1 MASAP
6 ARCAVPGW
14 HEKCFWG
21 RGILVIAGNCIERL
35 SMIML
40 SQLARFAVTDSSSQR
55 ARLADLQVD
64 VGAGDYPPVIGLL
77 IQGGITQQ
85 DLVPWEAVKR
95 IDWNAREFQVTD
107 LRSAKETNQDWLDSA
122 VLARRDLL
130 DALLLDLQDRYAFR
144 ANDLELAEQNGQLV
158 VRAADVSPQAVLRR
172 VSHGVLGRG
181 NSRGLRDWRWIEFL
195 RGDPRAALAGR
206 DYHRRIARLPPGQI
220 ANLMD
225 YLPYLHAAE
234 MLTLLPDPLAAD
246 TLESMSPERQLQVF
260 EELDDDQS
268 NRLLAL
274 MAPDDAAVLVS
285 ELNPPRAQQY
295 LEHLPEPQRG
305 RLLELLQYPRNTAGG
320 IMTNDVVSAPA
331 NLTVREA
338 RVLLREQLKAPDLVY
353 YIYVVA
359 DDASHQLQGVVTL
372 RALLVADDGERLA
385 DIMDPYLVTIAAL
398 TPADAAASQVIE
410 SNLFALP
417 VVGSQGQLLGA
428 ITVDVA
434 VAQLAPESWR
444 SQAPRVFS

>member
-1 MASAP
+1 
-6 ARCAVPGW
+6 
-14 HEKCFWG
+14 
-21 RGILVIAGNCIERL
+21 
-35 SMIML
+35 
-40 SQLARFAVTDSSSQR
+40 
-55 ARLADLQVD
+55 
-64 VGAGDYPPVIGLL
+64 
-77 IQGGITQQ
+77 
-85 DLVPWEAVKR
+85 
-95 IDWNAREFQVTD
+95 
-107 LRSAKETNQDWLDSA
+107 
-122 VLARRDLL
+122 
-130 DALLLDLQDRYAFR
+130 
-144 ANDLELAEQNGQLV
+144 
-158 VRAADVSPQAVLRR
+158 
-172 VSHGVLGRG
+172 
-181 NSRGLRDWRWIEFL
+181 
-195 RGDPRAALAGR
+195 
-206 DYHRRIARLPPGQI
+206 
-220 ANLMD
+220 MD